1 MELSMDEFAR
11 CLDIPASTIERWIR
25 QGRIPVRRKGSVCEF
40 NQPIIEKWAEANHLH
55 FHPPGT
61 RTEAQD
67 EEESE
72 NNADSLLSVMRRG
85 GVYYD
90 IEGDS
95 MDAVLGEAVERVPYF
110 DTPEKKEKLFNSL
123 KAREEMMSTG
133 IGKGVA
139 IPHPRTPMSDS
150 GCPAFITTCFLKAP
164 IDYQAIDKNP
174 VFVLFLLIS
183 PTAKLHL
190 HLLAQL
196 SYCLRDEEFVELL
209 ARRPDA
215 ETLYARIGELAESME
230 SSG

>member
-1 MELSMDEFAR
+1 MQLSVDEFAQ
-11 CLDIPASTIERWIR
+11 CLDIPASTVERWIR
-25 QGRIPVRRKGSVCEF
+25 QGRIPVRRKGNVCEF
-40 NQPIIEKWAEANHLH
+40 NQPVIEKWAEANHLH
-55 FHPPGT
+55 FNPPGT
-61 RTEAQD
+61 R
-67 EEESE
+67 EECRDGEGSE
-72 NNADSLLSVMRRG
+72 KVDDLLSVMRRG

-95 MDAVLGEAVERVPYF
+95 VDAVLREAVERAPYF

-150 GCPAFITTCFLKAP
+150 GCPAFITTCFLKSP
-164 IDYQAIDKNP
+164 VDYQAIDKKP

-183 PTAKLHL
+183 PSAKLHL

-196 SYCLRDEEFVELL
+196 SYCLRDEGFMEML
-209 ARRPDA
+209 ARRPDPD
-215 ETLYARIGELAESME
+215 TLYTRIGELAEAVE